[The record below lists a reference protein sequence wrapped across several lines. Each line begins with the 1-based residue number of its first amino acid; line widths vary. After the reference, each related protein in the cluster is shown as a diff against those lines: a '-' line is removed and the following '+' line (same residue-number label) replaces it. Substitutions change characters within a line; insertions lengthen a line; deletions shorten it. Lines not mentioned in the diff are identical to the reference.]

1 MNKSNDQIEII
12 CYQGSQQSK
21 RWQLEEQDLQTFLQR
36 HLRGVLK

>member
-1 MNKSNDQIEII
+1 MKNKNDRIEMI
-12 CYQGSQQSK
+12 CYQGSRQSK